1 MRIMAGFGTVV
12 FAVAALGAFLFWR
25 GRLARSRRF
34 LWTAVATIP
43 LPFMAALAGW
53 VLTEVGRQP
62 WIVQGLLKTSDAN
75 SPNVSEAML
84 VASLTVI
91 GLLYATFLVLDVWLM
106 RRYARYDSDPQ
117 EEGEAPEPALGF

>member
-1 MRIMAGFGTVV
+1 MAGLGTVV
-12 FAVAALGAFLFWR
+12 FLVAALGAYLFWR
-25 GRLARSRRF
+25 RRLERARWF

-43 LPFMAALAGW
+43 LPFLAALAGW

-84 VASLTVI
+84 IGSLTVI
-91 GLLYATFLVLDVWLM
+91 GLLYATFIVLDVWLM
-106 RRYARYDSDPQ
+106 RRYAKHDSEPAVDTDQAPQ
-117 EEGEAPEPALGF
+117 AALGF